1 MSAAVSV
8 SGTKTGTILDGGEHY
23 EVINGERVELPPMG
37 AYQSV
42 LASFLDQ
49 VLGPFA
55 RMKGQGRVVVE
66 TLFQLDREGK
76 LQRKPD
82 IAFVSY
88 KRWPKNHRVPD
99 TKAWD
104 VVPDLAIEVNS
115 PSNTGDEILQKIQDY
130 FRAGVL
136 CVWVV
141 YPVTEQIFVFS
152 SPAKN
157 VILTKADYLDG
168 ESILPG
174 FRFPVAQLFECVFE
188 ELPESNGASPTS

>member
-8 SGTKTGTILDGGEHY
+8 SGTKTGTILDREEHY
-23 EVINGERVELPPMG
+23 EVINGQRVELPPMG

-42 LASFLDQ
+42 LASFIDQ

-55 RMKGQGRVVVE
+55 RMKGLGRVVVE

-115 PSNTGDEILQKIQDY
+115 PSNTGDEILQKIHDY

-136 CVWVV
+136 CVCVGGLSD
-141 YPVTEQIFVFS
+141 YG
-152 SPAKN
+152 
-157 VILTKADYLDG
+157 ADLCFQLSREECHSHKG
-168 ESILPG
+168 RLPG
-174 FRFPVAQLFECVFE
+174 RRIDSSGLSISRGSTF
-188 ELPESNGASPTS
+188 